1 MDRKQP
7 FLLRPRSLA
16 FWLAAG
22 VGAFVL
28 VGSVAMMGFFQRLG
42 KVEALVALEAIGRTN
57 ALFLDQSNLPQ
68 SGQMAEQLGRVM
80 GAEVEFTGSGAT
92 ATRGVADGVAKRQ
105 GEQIS
110 VGFALESRRQVWF
123 SRNAGQ
129 AGAQS
134 VWKRL
139 DARLALGGF
148 WVLSLVFSLW
158 LGRKVTRPLASLAAA
173 VPGIG
178 SDKPMQSLPD
188 AGPREIVSL
197 ATALRETHA
206 SLIAERE
213 KRRHAERLAL
223 LGRMAT
229 SLAHEV
235 RNPVSAIRLHAQLLE
250 RVCAPE
256 ERASANLIVGEAGR
270 IESLVN
276 QWLRYAKPEPVKMIP
291 VDLAAL
297 AGEACQSLGPQA
309 DHAGVEIS
317 KEISPAW
324 ESHPV
329 KGDRE
334 RLRQVLCNLL
344 LNAIQG
350 MPTGGTVHLRVLPGA
365 VEIVD
370 GGSGFSAGALAR
382 FGEPFHSEREGGMGL
397 GLAVSQEIIVA
408 HGGMLSATNL
418 PGKGACVRITW
429 TGISGQK
436 GGKPWQPS

>member
-1 MDRKQP
+1 MDKKRP
-7 FLLRPRSLA
+7 FHLQTHSLA
-16 FWLAAG
+16 FLLAAG
-22 VGAFVL
+22 VGTFVL
-28 VGSVAMMGFFQRLG
+28 VGSIAMMGFFQYLG
-42 KVEALVALEAIGRTN
+42 RVEEQVALESIGRTN
-57 ALFLDQSNLPQ
+57 ALFLDQSSLPQ
-68 SGQMAEQLGRVM
+68 SDHMAAQLGRVM
-80 GAEVEFTGSGAT
+80 GADVEFVDADPGGP
-92 ATRGVADGVAKRQ
+92 RRVADGLTKRQ
-105 GEQIS
+105 GERIS
-110 VGFALESRRQVWF
+110 VGFALKSGREVWF
-123 SRNAGQ
+123 SRSEGQ
-129 AGAQS
+129 AVSQP

-148 WVLSLVFSLW
+148 WGLSLAFSLW
-158 LGRKVTRPLASLAAA
+158 LSRKVTRPLENLVAA

-178 SDKPMQSLPD
+178 GDKPLQSLPET
-188 AGPREIVSL
+188 GPREIVSL

-206 SLIAERE
+206 SLVGEKE

-256 ERASANLIVGEAGR
+256 ERESAGLIVGEAGR

-276 QWLRYAKPEPVKMIP
+276 QWLRYAKPEPVKMVP

-297 AGEACQSLGPQA
+297 AEEAKRSLGPQA
-309 DHAGVEIS
+309 AHAGVAIRMEIDP
-317 KEISPAW
+317 EW
-324 ESHPV
+324 GSHPI

-350 MPTGGTVHLRVLPGA
+350 MPTGGTAYLRVLPGA
-365 VEIVD
+365 VEIED
-370 GGSGFSAGALAR
+370 GGGGFSAEALAR

-397 GLAVSQEIIVA
+397 GLAVSKEIIEA
-408 HGGMLSATNL
+408 HGAQISATNL
-418 PGKGACVRITW
+418 PGKGACVRIQW
-429 TGISGQK
+429 PAVSEVK
-436 GGKPWQPS
+436 GGGAWLPS